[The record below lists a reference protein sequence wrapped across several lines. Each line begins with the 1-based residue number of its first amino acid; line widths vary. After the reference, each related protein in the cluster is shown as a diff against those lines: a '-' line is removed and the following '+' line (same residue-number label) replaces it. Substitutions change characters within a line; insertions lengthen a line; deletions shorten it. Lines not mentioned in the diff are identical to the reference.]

1 MKKRVFN
8 MRARLKADAGR
19 GVSTK
24 LVDRAFWL
32 ELIDDPAY
40 LPWYEALEAIDKARD
55 VKAMRAAQRAL
66 CALLGGPIPERVGPL
81 LADLLARYRLAPPA
95 HRPATRAYELT
106 YPQAELYWAHDTMRD
121 YMSFGM
127 KAELAAHKAAAKHP
141 AVTEVALLRYHKGR
155 HGGARRHKAKLRR
168 S

>member
-1 MKKRVFN
+1 MER
-8 MRARLKADAGR
+8 DAGK

-32 ELIDDPAY
+32 PLIDDPDY
-40 LPWYEALEAIDKARD
+40 RPWYQALEAIDKARGA
-55 VKAMRAAQRAL
+55 KAMRVAQRAL
-66 CALLGGPIPERVGPL
+66 CALLHGPIPEGVGPL

-95 HRPATRAYELT
+95 HRPATPAYELT

-141 AVTEVALLRYHKGR
+141 AITEPALLRYHKGR
-155 HGGARRHKAKLRR
+155 HGGARRHKAKLGR